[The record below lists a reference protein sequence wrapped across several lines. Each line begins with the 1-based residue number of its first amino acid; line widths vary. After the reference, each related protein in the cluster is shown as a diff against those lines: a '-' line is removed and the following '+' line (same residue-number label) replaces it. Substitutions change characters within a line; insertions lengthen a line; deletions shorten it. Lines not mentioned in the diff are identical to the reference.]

1 MIIINRP
8 HYSNFFSLPPPPF
21 QQLSARALRSARIRR
36 TPPPT
41 RVKFGPRQRPRLGAA
56 ANLACFRLLHPSSA
70 ATYSL
75 WGGTAVSRV
84 PSIHLSGPQTFHPSH
99 KHKHTGRLSKPSLRL
114 YSDQD
119 SRRMVLRVFS
129 HSASHLF
136 CLLFFFFWSGESGG
150 DIFLHQFAGNT
161 TTSMYFHFHFF
172 FLNNKPHNGG
182 WNHSGTS

>member
-21 QQLSARALRSARIRR
+21 QQLSARALRSARIRHPR
-36 TPPPT
+36 PPPT

-136 CLLFFFFWSGESGG
+136 CLLVFFFGQGRVAVTFFCINLQAIRLLQC
-150 DIFLHQFAGNT
+150 IFIFI
-161 TTSMYFHFHFF
+161 FF
-172 FLNNKPHNGG
+172 FIK
-182 WNHSGTS
+182 